1 MGHLITETD
10 NLFVA
15 YTPAWHKLG
24 TVVDHALTSDEALEI
39 AKLDWIVE
47 SMPVFLESGKKIE
60 KVYANVRSDIEESL
74 GLVTERYKILQNSDA
89 FRFMDELVSNE
100 DTVCKYESAGSLEGG
115 KRVWMMARL
124 PDQNILDDLICSYIF
139 VSNSHDGKSS
149 VKVGVTSTRIVCD
162 NTLQLAIRE
171 APRVWTA
178 RHMSSI
184 EGRQREAA
192 ETLQFSKNYLKKLE
206 SKAKEYV
213 SIRTDID
220 SFLEKLFT
228 LKEDISPRI
237 KKNIEFSREEILKIY
252 NSKND
257 LGNFRGTAWG
267 IYNAVADYVSNS
279 EPLRKTDTFETK
291 RFVSYMDGNETLLKA
306 QNILEEVV

>member
-1 MGHLITETD
+1 MSHLITETD

-74 GLVTERYKILQNSDA
+74 GLVTERYKILQNADA
-89 FRFMDELVSNE
+89 FKFMDELVSM
-100 DTVCKYESAGSLEGG
+100 DGAVVKYESAGSLAGG

-228 LKEDISPRI
+228 LKEDVSPRI

-291 RFVSYMDGNETLLKA
+291 RFVSYMDGNDTLLKA